1 MRVSLPHLVP
11 VTEAGSGGG
20 VGAGGAGD
28 HSVHIIHHTVNHM
41 LRVDHPVNVL
51 KYLDSAGKV
60 SHCC

>member
-11 VTEAGSGGG
+11 VTEAGGGGG

-41 LRVDHPVNVL
+41 LRVDHSVNVL
-51 KYLDSAGKV
+51 KHLDSVGKV